1 MADSNTS
8 LRSASSTLARVAAP
22 QSASA
27 KLALVNRRDRLRD
40 FQAGLAEKLRR
51 AEATPAAVNRLGFQ
65 IGSRR
70 LLVDLADAGEILTVP
85 DIMPV
90 PLTKSWYRGLA
101 NVRGNLFG
109 VVDLSLF
116 AGGPPTSLDKESRLL
131 AFSGDL
137 RFACGILVSRMLGL
151 RNIADLEAASQDDAA
166 ETIADDRLFAPWV
179 RARLVDAQSAA
190 WQELDHRRSALP
202 RHRARLTG
210 RAVAPHR
217 AAPTDRATVVGRP
230 FSSFAARR

>member
-1 MADSNTS
+1 MADSPTS
-8 LRSASSTLARVAAP
+8 LRPGSSALARIAAP

-40 FQAGLAEKLRR
+40 FQAGLAEKLKR
-51 AEATPAAVNRLGFQ
+51 AEGTPLAVNRLGFQ
-65 IGSRR
+65 IGARR

-90 PLTKSWYRGLA
+90 PLTKPWYRGLA

-109 VVDLSLF
+109 VVDVSLF
-116 AGGPPTSLDKESRLL
+116 AGGPPTAIDKESRLL

-151 RNIADLEAASQDDAA
+151 RSAADLVPASEADADRPADDA
-166 ETIADDRLFAPWV
+166 LFAPWA
-179 RARLVDAQSAA
+179 RGRLVDAQEAH
-190 WQELDHRRSALP
+190 WQEIDLAALTADPRFLDI
-202 RHRARLTG
+202 ART
-210 RAVAPHR
+210 
-217 AAPTDRATVVGRP
+217 
-230 FSSFAARR
+230 

>member
-1 MADSNTS
+1 MADTPTS
-8 LRSASSTLARVAAP
+8 LRSGSSTLARVAAP

-40 FQAGLAEKLRR
+40 FQAGLAEKLKR
-51 AEATPAAVNRLGFQ
+51 AEATPLAVNRLGFQ
-65 IGSRR
+65 VGSRR

-116 AGGPPTSLDKESRLL
+116 AGGPPTPIDKESRLL
-131 AFSGDL
+131 AFSGGL

-151 RNIADLEAASQDDAA
+151 RNVADLEEAPPPDDAYA
-166 ETIADDRLFAPWV
+166 VTEEAADDRLFAPWV
-179 RARLVDAQSAA
+179 RARLVDARATA
-190 WQELDHRRSALP
+190 WQELDLAALTTDP
-202 RHRARLTG
+202 RFLDIARN
-210 RAVAPHR
+210 
-217 AAPTDRATVVGRP
+217 
-230 FSSFAARR
+230 

>member
-1 MADSNTS
+1 MADSPTS

-22 QSASA
+22 QSAAA
-27 KLALVNRRDRLRD
+27 KLALVNRRERLRD
-40 FQAGLAEKLRR
+40 FQAGLAEKLKR
-51 AEATPAAVNRLGFQ
+51 AEATPLAVNRLGFQ
-65 IGSRR
+65 IGSHR
-70 LLVDLADAGEILTVP
+70 LLLDLADAGEILTVP

-116 AGGPPTSLDKESRLL
+116 AGGPPTPIDKESRLL

-151 RNIADLEAASQDDAA
+151 RSVADLQPASSVDEARATKAPTSSDADP
-166 ETIADDRLFAPWV
+166 DDRLFASWV
-179 RARLVDAQSAA
+179 RERLVDAQAGA
-190 WQELDHRRSALP
+190 WQELEVAALIADP
-202 RHRARLTG
+202 RFLDIARG
-210 RAVAPHR
+210 
-217 AAPTDRATVVGRP
+217 
-230 FSSFAARR
+230 